1 MQEVVETNSIN
12 PNEWEEVKKKK
23 GKGLV
28 TTPRVEN
35 VSTHPSSSS
44 NVFEVLSS
52 CVVSEEIPPC
62 RASSNANVNLRDPN
76 EETLEEEKVN
86 TEDGEKSNEL
96 GLRRSSRFK
105 EAPQALSDGTF
116 IVPWAKSSS
125 RGAIKKKL
133 LERIANLQL
142 SKEEKLPVKM
152 KNSGSKSTKK

>member
-1 MQEVVETNSIN
+1 MQKVAETNSIN

-35 VSTHPSSSS
+35 VTTHLSSSA
-44 NVFEVLSS
+44 NVFEILSS
-52 CVVSEEIPPC
+52 CVVSEEVSPC
-62 RASSNANVNLRDPN
+62 RVPSNANVNLKDPN
-76 EETLEEEKVN
+76 EETVEEVKVN
-86 TEDGEKSNEL
+86 VEYGEKSNEL
-96 GLRRSSRFK
+96 GLRRSIRFK
-105 EAPQALSDGTF
+105 EAPQALSDGAF

-142 SKEEKLPVKM
+142 EE
-152 KNSGSKSTKK
+152 